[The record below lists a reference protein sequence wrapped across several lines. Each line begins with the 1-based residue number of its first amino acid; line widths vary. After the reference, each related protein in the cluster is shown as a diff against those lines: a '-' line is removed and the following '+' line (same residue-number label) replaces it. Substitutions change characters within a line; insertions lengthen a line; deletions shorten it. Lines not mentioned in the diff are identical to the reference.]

1 MAVRQRRIQRDR
13 GELPPQQ
20 CVLAL
25 FAQAHGQL
33 RRPAQAQERHLVD
46 PRQQGIQ
53 RLEMREQ
60 DCGRLR
66 ADAGDPRDVV
76 HRVAGERQVV
86 GDLVRMH
93 AVPRLDAVAAPALAL
108 GEVVLLVVHVQQLRE
123 VLVGGHDHAAVAVPA
138 RAVHGAADQ
147 VVGLVVVVG
156 QGLQPQRLA
165 QALAPGEL
173 AAQLRRRGVAVG
185 LVGRVQRVAEAGV
198 QRLVEGDGDVPRAFA
213 LQQLQQ
219 EAGEAVHR
227 VGRPAVGVVELV
239 RHGMPGAEHVH
250 RGVDEVQR
258 RRGWRVPG
266 GHAPVQS
273 DSRVAGSGRS
283 RSGASTSGVPIAM
296 VPTSC
301 SSSASPRVPSR
312 KARS

>member
-1 MAVRQRRIQRDR
+1 M
-13 GELPPQQ
+13 
-20 CVLAL
+20 
-25 FAQAHGQL
+25 
-33 RRPAQAQERHLVD
+33 
-46 PRQQGIQ
+46 
-53 RLEMREQ
+53 EMREQ
-60 DCGRLR
+60 DRGRLR
-66 ADAGDPRDVV
+66 ADPGDARDVV
-76 HRVAGERQVV
+76 DRVAGERQVV

-93 AVPRLDAVAAPALAL
+93 AVPRLDPVAAPALAL

-123 VLVGGHDHAAVAVPA
+123 VLVGGHDHAAVAVSA

-147 VVGLVVVVG
+147 VVRLVVVVG
-156 QGLQPQRLA
+156 QCLQPQRLA

-219 EAGEAVHR
+219 EAGEAMHR

-239 RHGMPGAEHVH
+239 RHGMPGAEYVH
-250 RGVDEVQR
+250 RGIDEVQR

-273 DSRVAGSGRS
+273 DSRVTGSGRS

-296 VPTSC
+296 VPTNC
-301 SSSASPRVPSR
+301 SSAASPRVPSR